1 MQATGPGRQEEGR
14 PENRLC
20 SRDLQTR
27 CALTAAA
34 SGFCAP
40 APAGGR
46 ALTNNI
52 SLGMD
57 GLGLGGVGFWWEEEI
72 RMVCAVNP
80 GDPGGWEAG
89 LPHLA
94 KKNWRR
100 LVTVEIQVSNSFLK
114 L

>member
-1 MQATGPGRQEEGR
+1 MSGKCRPQVLAGKRKGGLRTAFVPGISR
-14 PENRLC
+14 P
-20 SRDLQTR
+20 
-27 CALTAAA
+27 AAA

-40 APAGGR
+40 APARGR

-52 SLGMD
+52 LLGMD